1 MTTLIMKCGDN
12 CVSDLRMD
20 IMVMGYTRCKM
31 GGKRQDTNSERC
43 WKEAM
48 SRSFERR
55 KQNLNG
61 EAVKDEEK
69 E

>member
-1 MTTLIMKCGDN
+1 
-12 CVSDLRMD
+12 MD